1 MKLKKVPQ
9 RMCVAC
15 QQMKNKKDLIR
26 IVIAPTGEV
35 SVDKTGKKPGR
46 GAYLCLSKECVLK
59 AQKNKNL
66 DKVLKV
72 AIPQEI
78 YLQLLEM
85 TGDDANV
92 QA

>member
-15 QQMKNKKDLIR
+15 QEMKNKKELIR
-26 IVIAPTGEV
+26 IVLAPTGEV
-35 SVDKTGKKPGR
+35 SVDKTGKKAGR
-46 GAYLCLSKECVLK
+46 GAYLCLSKECILK

-66 DKVLKV
+66 EKVLKT

-78 YLQLLEM
+78 YQELLGM
-85 TGDDANV
+85 IGDDADV
-92 QA
+92 TT